1 MSTIKESPTA
11 APKPTLLLPAAT
23 ILLHNNLPNP
33 MPTSQL
39 IAIPLQ
45 AFNLKPPDPQ
55 PSNTSLDHGL
65 KMLPTPTPAQ
75 LRMELHQWIDGRMK
89 ASKTSLGIS
98 YRAYTFVMEEIWI
111 YTNKTTS

>member
-11 APKPTLLLPAAT
+11 APKPTLLLPPAT
-23 ILLHNNLPNP
+23 ILLLKSLLNP
-33 MPTSQL
+33 MPTGQL
-39 IAIPLQ
+39 ITIPLQ
-45 AFNLKPPDPQ
+45 ASNLNPLDLQ
-55 PSNTSLDHGL
+55 PSNTSLGHGH